1 MKKAKYRSDL
11 PHLMYTYFIGFS
23 DTGAPSFDKFAR
35 TRGLT
40 MEDLIGFKK
49 YREFDRAFREC
60 SEIRR
65 DYLIDG
71 ALAKRLDPST
81 VKYLLSA
88 EFHMDEEKIE
98 DEGIQV
104 TLEVIG

>member
-11 PHLMYTYFIGFS
+11 PHHMYTYFISYS

-35 TRGLT
+35 SKGLT
-40 MEDLIGFKK
+40 LEDVMSFKRH
-49 YREFDRAFREC
+49 REFERAFREC

-71 ALAKRLDPST
+71 ALSKRLDPST

-88 EFHMDEEKIE
+88 EFHMDEEQVA

>member
-11 PHLMYTYFIGFS
+11 PHLMYTYFIGYS

-40 MEDLIGFKK
+40 MEDLHAFKK
-49 YREFDRAFREC
+49 HREFDRAYREC

-71 ALAKRLDPST
+71 ALSKRLDPST

-88 EFHMDEEKIE
+88 EFRMDEDGVA
-98 DEGIQV
+98 DEGLQV

>member
-11 PHLMYTYFIGFS
+11 PHLMYTYFIGFA
-23 DTGAPSFDKFAR
+23 DQGAPSLTKFAR
-35 TRGLT
+35 KVGVTT
-40 MEDLIGFKK
+40 EDLKRFLSHP
-49 YREFDRAFREC
+49 EFERAYREC

-71 ALAKRLDPST
+71 ALGKRLDPST

-88 EFHMDEEKIE
+88 EFHMDEEKIT
-98 DEGIQV
+98 DEGLQV